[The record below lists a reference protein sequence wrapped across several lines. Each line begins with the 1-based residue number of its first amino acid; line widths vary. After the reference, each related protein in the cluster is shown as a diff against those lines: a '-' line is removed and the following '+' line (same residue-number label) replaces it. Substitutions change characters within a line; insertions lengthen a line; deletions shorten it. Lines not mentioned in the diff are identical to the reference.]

1 MNPAP
6 CAREDEVLDAQRGFR
21 AMLTALAR
29 PGTVTRLPA
38 PPPVAPG
45 VDARLAQI
53 AQVLLDR
60 EVTFATCEAAA
71 LARHVIA
78 VTGSRWVGAESADYI
93 LGAGA
98 APLAELAA
106 LPIGTLEFPESGAT
120 AVLSVERLRA
130 PFEDARGGL
139 GLVLS
144 GPGIASEV
152 GLRIDGLHREN
163 LETFARRNAEYPLGI
178 DMFLVTRSGDVLGL
192 PRTVRVGLEPV

>member
-60 EVTFATCEAAA
+60 EVTFATCGAAA

-98 APLAELAA
+98 APLSELAA
-106 LPIGTLEFPESGAT
+106 LPVRGSRRKSACGSTACTARTSRRSPAAT
-120 AVLSVERLRA
+120 PS
-130 PFEDARGGL
+130 
-139 GLVLS
+139 
-144 GPGIASEV
+144 
-152 GLRIDGLHREN
+152 
-163 LETFARRNAEYPLGI
+163 
-178 DMFLVTRSGDVLGL
+178 TRSAS
-192 PRTVRVGLEPV
+192 TCFS